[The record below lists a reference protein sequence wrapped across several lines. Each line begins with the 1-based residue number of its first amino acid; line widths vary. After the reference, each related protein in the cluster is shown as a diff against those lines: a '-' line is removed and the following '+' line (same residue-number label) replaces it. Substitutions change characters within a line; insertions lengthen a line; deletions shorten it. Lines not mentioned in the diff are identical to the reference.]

1 MKLKI
6 DASNDFGKIF
16 ATFQIQILQ
25 KMNHSWSLDFL
36 NVSVDLSGKAQE
48 KRKTIISIFSE
59 SRLSRSN
66 NELGDH
72 LYNCYTSREP
82 NAYGVSTKFRLELI
96 HNRADC

>member
-1 MKLKI
+1 
-6 DASNDFGKIF
+6 
-16 ATFQIQILQ
+16 
-25 KMNHSWSLDFL
+25 MNHSWSLDFL

-82 NAYGVSTKFRLELI
+82 IAYSVSTKFRLELI
-96 HNRADC
+96 EQTAREVFNFWTLDEREERGGVE